1 MAITWISLNPYLLN
15 ITDKECWGAVSRMR
29 INLSMWLNLM
39 FVLALCILLS
49 GCLGNGDNELHVAQG
64 THLNADMG
72 RYFVELN
79 MTDNNEYS
87 IGDVK
92 TDEGSVKIGPPDSF
106 MNSNYTSYSRDIMDK
121 NSGKRKISMEIDHY
135 NENIMTST
143 SNLLQLGLSI
153 WPWDESAKYA
163 SHYLRN
169 YDWITTNGALKDEID
184 AACWIDDHTIL
195 SLKMFDFN
203 QSDSLA
209 VLGSITAR
217 PVQS

>member
-1 MAITWISLNPYLLN
+1 
-15 ITDKECWGAVSRMR
+15 
-29 INLSMWLNLM
+29 MWLNLM
-39 FVLALCILLS
+39 FILALCILLS

-64 THLNADMG
+64 THLKFADMG
-72 RYFVELN
+72 RNFVELN

-87 IGDVK
+87 IGDTK
-92 TDEGSVKIGPPDSF
+92 TDEGRVKIGPPDSF
-106 MNSNYTSYSRDIMDK
+106 MNSNYTSYSRDIIDK
-121 NSGKRKISMEIDHY
+121 ISGKRKLSLEIDHY

-143 SNLLQLGLSI
+143 SILLQLGLSM
-153 WPWDESAKYA
+153 WPWDGSAKYE

-169 YDWITTNGALKDEID
+169 YDWITANGALKDEID